1 MKKITKLWFARVIIL
16 AVMLTGCTAA
26 QKPSILDEVLES
38 EEAPKQV
45 TLRTVSMYGGENKT
59 AYIYRDINNK
69 LMEKY
74 EGLVIEDNS
83 SSSNEEWKASVN
95 ADFAVGNEPD
105 VIHFFTDATADMLVK
120 TGKLVTIEEI
130 RAEYPQYAQD
140 TLDTALYAAVNTDG
154 VLRAVPTS
162 GYWEGLFC
170 NKDLF
175 DKYGVELPTDWDS
188 LVKAIE
194 VFKANGIVPIAC
206 SLNNVPHYWI
216 EFLMLYSS
224 GVEEFTQIP
233 ETAPEGWVKGLD
245 LIKTLRDMGA
255 FPADTDVV
263 DDVNVCRLF
272 MDKKAAMQLSG
283 SWYVADIEDTENTVV
298 IAFPGVPEQKVEDN
312 TMLAGIS
319 VGFYITRKA
328 WEDPEKRDMA
338 VEFVMAHTCQESA
351 QRYWESIGGASQATV
366 EVTPIE
372 DATPFARSIADYI
385 NSASVIVSPTDSRI
399 GDAYK
404 TLVANIVKLSKGT
417 MSSEDAI
424 NEALDTMK

>member
-1 MKKITKLWFARVIIL
+1 MKKRVHVLIL
-16 AVMLTGCTAA
+16 AAILLASTLAGCRAKQA
-26 QKPSILDEVLES
+26 PSILDDVLES
-38 EEAPKQV
+38 METPAQV

-59 AYIYRDINNK
+59 AHIYRDINNT
-69 LMEKY
+69 LMEAEK
-74 EGLVIEDNS
+74 GLIIEDTS
-83 SSSNEEWKASVN
+83 SSSNEEWKASIN

-130 RAEYPQYAQD
+130 REVYPDYAKD
-140 TLDTALYAAVNTDG
+140 TLDSALQAAVNTDG

-175 DKYGVELPTDWDS
+175 DQYGVELPTDWDS
-188 LVKAIE
+188 LVTAIE

-216 EFLMLYSS
+216 EFLMLYTA
-224 GVEEFTQIP
+224 GVEEFTQVP
-233 ETAPEGWVKGLD
+233 ETAPESWARGLD
-245 LIKTLRDMGA
+245 LIRVLRDMGA

-328 WEDPEKRDMA
+328 WADPEKRDMA
-338 VEFVMAHTCQESA
+338 VKFVMAHTCQESA

-366 EVTPIE
+366 EVTPIK
-372 DATPFARSIADYI
+372 DATPFAQSITEYI
-385 NSASVIVSPTDSRI
+385 SSATTIVAPTDSRI

-404 TLVANIVKLSKGT
+404 TLVANIVKLSKGL

>member
-1 MKKITKLWFARVIIL
+1 MKKKINVLIL
-16 AVMLTGCTAA
+16 VVTLLVSMLAGCHSKQT
-26 QKPSILDEVLES
+26 PSILDDVLES
-38 EEAPKQV
+38 MESPAQV

-59 AYIYRDINNK
+59 AHIYREINNN
-69 LMEKY
+69 LMEAEK
-74 EGLVIEDNS
+74 GLIIEDTS
-83 SSSNEEWKASVN
+83 SSSNEEWKASIN

-130 RAEYPQYAQD
+130 REVYPDYAKD
-140 TLDTALYAAVNTDG
+140 TLDTALHAAVNTDG

-188 LVKAIE
+188 LVTAIE

-216 EFLMLYSS
+216 EFLMLYTA

-233 ETAPEGWVKGLD
+233 ETAPESWVKGLD
-245 LIKTLRDMGA
+245 LIKELRDMGA

-272 MDKKAAMQLSG
+272 LDKKAAMQLSG

-298 IAFPGVPEQKVEDN
+298 IAFPGVPEQEVEEN

-338 VEFVMAHTCQESA
+338 VKFVMAHTCQESA

-366 EVTPIE
+366 EVTPIK
-372 DATPFARSIADYI
+372 DATPFAQSITEYI
-385 NSASVIVSPTDSRI
+385 NSATTIVAPTDSRI

-404 TLVANIVKLSKGT
+404 TLVANIVKLSKGL

>member
-1 MKKITKLWFARVIIL
+1 MKKKINVLIL
-16 AVMLTGCTAA
+16 VVTLLVSMLAGCHSKQT
-26 QKPSILDEVLES
+26 PSILDDVLES
-38 EEAPKQV
+38 MESPAQV

-59 AYIYRDINNK
+59 AHIYREINNN
-69 LMEKY
+69 LMEAEK
-74 EGLVIEDNS
+74 GLIIEDTS
-83 SSSNEEWKASVN
+83 SSSNEEWKASIN

-130 RAEYPQYAQD
+130 REVYPDYAKD
-140 TLDTALYAAVNTDG
+140 TLDTALHAAVNTDG

-188 LVKAIE
+188 LVTAIE

-216 EFLMLYSS
+216 EFLMLYTA

-233 ETAPEGWVKGLD
+233 ETAPESWAKGLD
-245 LIKTLRDMGA
+245 LIKELRDMGA

-298 IAFPGVPEQKVEDN
+298 IAFPGVPEQEVEEN

-338 VEFVMAHTCQESA
+338 VKFVMAHTCQESA

-366 EVTPIE
+366 EVTPIK
-372 DATPFARSIADYI
+372 DATPFAQSITEYI
-385 NSASVIVSPTDSRI
+385 NSATTIVAPTDSRI

-404 TLVANIVKLSKGT
+404 TLVANIVKLSKGL

>member
-1 MKKITKLWFARVIIL
+1 MKKRINVLIL
-16 AVMLTGCTAA
+16 AVALVVSMLAGCKTE
-26 QKPSILDEVLES
+26 QSPSILDDVLES
-38 EEAPKQV
+38 MESPAQV

-59 AYIYRDINNK
+59 AHIYREINNN
-69 LMEKY
+69 LMEAEK
-74 EGLVIEDNS
+74 GLIIEDTS
-83 SSSNEEWKASVN
+83 SSSNEEWKASIN

-130 RAEYPQYAQD
+130 REVYPDYAKD
-140 TLDTALYAAVNTDG
+140 TLDTALHAAVNTDG

-175 DKYGVELPTDWDS
+175 DQYGVELPTDWDS
-188 LVKAIE
+188 LVTAIE

-216 EFLMLYSS
+216 EFLMLYTA

-233 ETAPEGWVKGLD
+233 DTAPESWAKGLD
-245 LIKTLRDMGA
+245 LIKELRDMGA

-298 IAFPGVPEQKVEDN
+298 IAFPGVPEQKVEEN

-338 VEFVMAHTCQESA
+338 VKFVMAHTCQESA

-366 EVTPIE
+366 EVTPIK
-372 DATPFARSIADYI
+372 DATPFAQSITEYI
-385 NSASVIVSPTDSRI
+385 NSATTIVAPTDSRI

-404 TLVANIVKLSKGT
+404 TLVANIVKLSKGL